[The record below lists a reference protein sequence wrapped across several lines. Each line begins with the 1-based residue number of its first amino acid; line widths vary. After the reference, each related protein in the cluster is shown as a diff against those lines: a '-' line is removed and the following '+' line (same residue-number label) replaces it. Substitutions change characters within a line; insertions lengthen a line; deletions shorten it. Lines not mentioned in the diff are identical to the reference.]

1 MAGATRSWRPCRK
14 IVTAAAAAYPP
25 EGMAS
30 ITAWQRSAADPAP
43 GTGLPER
50 LGKYEI
56 LRHVATGGMAEIHL
70 ARVTGV
76 EGFEKLV
83 VIKRILPQ
91 IASNADFVKMFRH
104 EARLASTLRHAN
116 IVRVYDIGQ
125 ANGRY
130 FFAMEFLHGKDLRQI
145 VKAAHAAA
153 RPVPL
158 DHALNICIGVC
169 AGLHYAHEKLD
180 FDGRPLNIIH
190 RDVSPQNVLV
200 TFDGGVKLV
209 DFGIAKTSRGASAA
223 CWGTLKGKV
232 RYLSPEQCAGESL
245 DRRSDVFAVAVML
258 WELTTGRRLRC
269 GKHQLQVMR
278 EIVTRDAPAPTTV
291 RPGYPAELE
300 SIVMQGLRRNRA
312 ARYQTAEEFGR
323 DLEAFARECGLVLS
337 APALAEYMRRLFPSE
352 IDVGPRA

>member
-1 MAGATRSWRPCRK
+1 MTSLTASRSPAGRVS
-14 IVTAAAAAYPP
+14 
-25 EGMAS
+25 
-30 ITAWQRSAADPAP
+30 P
-43 GTGLPER
+43 GPGLPER

-70 ARVTGV
+70 ARVAGL
-76 EGFEKLV
+76 EGFERLV

-91 IASNADFVKMFRH
+91 IASNADFVKMFRN

-130 FFAMEFLHGKDLRQI
+130 FFAMEFLHGRDLRQV

-153 RPVPL
+153 QPLPL
-158 DHALNICIGVC
+158 DHALHVIISVC

-180 FDGRPLNIIH
+180 FEGRPLNIVH

-200 TFDGGVKLV
+200 TFDGNVKLV
-209 DFGIAKTSRGASAA
+209 DFGIAETSHRASAA

-232 RYLSPEQCAGESL
+232 RYMSPEQCSGEPL

-269 GKHQLQVMR
+269 RGHHLQVMK
-278 EIVTRDAPAPTTV
+278 EIVTRDAPAPRTV

-300 SIVMQGLRRNRA
+300 SIVMKGLSRDRA
-312 ARYQTAEEFGR
+312 ARYQTAAALGR
-323 DLEAFARECGLVLS
+323 DLEVFAEECGLVLS
-337 APALAEYMRRLFPSE
+337 ATGLADYMRRLFARGADAS
-352 IDVGPRA
+352 VTA